1 MIDIT
6 IFIIFTILIS
16 IIIILRISANR
27 LNSKLSYRFSQK
39 LRKISWLKVLK
50 LWFIVQC
57 ISGLCSIDNKQMT
70 IVSILGFPLM
80 IIILLLTFY
89 FFSFE
94 NDLKPLSEEE
104 EEDFKNYKK
113 QFDRDQKIKKILK

>member
-39 LRKISWLKVLK
+39 LRKINWLKVLK